1 VTAGYATMARVD
13 GGRVR
18 TLAWAGGVP
27 DRGLPEAGIEELPRD
42 AADAARVEEV
52 GAPIPFAERVG
63 RFRDQL
69 VMVTFFVTD
78 PESWR

>member
-1 VTAGYATMARVD
+1 MTAGYATMARVD

-18 TLAWAGGVP
+18 TLAWAGRVHDGSP
-27 DRGLPEAGIEELPRD
+27 HEAVIEELPQGP
-42 AADAARVEEV
+42 ADAARVEEV
-52 GAPIPFAERVG
+52 GAPIPFGERVG